1 MGILRGMN
9 CLMVE
14 VFIELLLVK
23 AELQNVML
31 ALQNK
36 SAQNIIKDPGRDPL
50 YKPIIRYVP
59 LQRVWFSFRF
69 FRFGLKTGIDFDHF
83 GLESGMIF
91 EETKEVH
98 ERITNKREREICEFD
113 VKFKKCFLLAF

>member
-36 SAQNIIKDPGRDPL
+36 STQNITKDLGRDPS
-50 YKPIIRYVP
+50 YKPIRYVP
-59 LQRVWFSFRF
+59 LQRVWFLCCFS
-69 FRFGLKTGIDFDHF
+69 LKTGIDFDHF

-98 ERITNKREREICEFD
+98 ERIINKREREICEFD

>member
-14 VFIELLLVK
+14 VFRELLLVQ

-36 SAQNIIKDPGRDPL
+36 SAQNIIKDSGGDPL
-50 YKPIIRYVP
+50 YKPIR
-59 LQRVWFSFRF
+59 
-69 FRFGLKTGIDFDHF
+69 
-83 GLESGMIF
+83 
-91 EETKEVH
+91 
-98 ERITNKREREICEFD
+98 
-113 VKFKKCFLLAF
+113 